1 MKKILINI
9 LLLLSLQIAAFTQT
23 GTLDPTFGT
32 GGISVTPG
40 FATVSVQQ
48 PDGKIVVVNRQVNL
62 LHILRFMPDGSLDAA
77 FGVNG
82 TATFDEPNGNPL
94 PHSVILQPDGK
105 IVIAGEESGS
115 YFRLF
120 FCRLNANGSIDSSF
134 ANNGSRI
141 FTFQAIDHQNEEVHN
156 TLDGKLLISG
166 TVGLFPRTPYYM
178 KLKLDGSI
186 DSTYGTNG
194 VVFLSGLNYS
204 GGTYRTKIQPDGK
217 MVSVTLDVTGSSF
230 SVKLFR
236 LNVDGSFDS
245 SFGINGQ
252 ASVNAPYSLGVPN
265 IEIQSDGKIIFVS
278 DAGISGNPSL
288 YGTFLAR
295 FLPNGILDAGFGTSG
310 FVLYNPISWRNVFK
324 FDIQPSDGKIV
335 VFGEKRLAAGDD
347 LQEYVA
353 RFNANGTFDSEFGE
367 PAITFLPNNR
377 EQFMSGHIAAD
388 GGIIAIGTSILGVG
402 PTAILSRIL
411 AKYISCANSITSQPQ
426 DISREEGGNA
436 TFTAGSSS
444 TSAVYQWQI
453 MGTNDWENLA
463 NGGQYSGVQ
472 TGTLSI
478 SNLTPAN
485 NGAIYRVISTSG
497 VCVDTSEAAVL
508 TVTPPNSINGIDL
521 SKHFTVYPN
530 PVKNKLSIKGDLPIQ
545 SVKVSDVL
553 GREQFLLETNGQQ
566 SLDIELANLSPGVY
580 WININTIK
588 GTGIFKVVKE

>member
-9 LLLLSLQIAAFTQT
+9 LLLLCLQIVAWAQT
-23 GTLDPTFGT
+23 GTLDPTFGNA
-32 GGISVTPG
+32 GVSVTPG
-40 FATVSVQQ
+40 FATVSTQQ
-48 PDGKIVVVNRQVNL
+48 PDGKIVVVNRQINI
-62 LHILRFMPDGSLDAA
+62 LHILRFMPDGSLDSA

-82 TATFDEPNGNPL
+82 TATFDEPAGNPW
-94 PHSVILQPDGK
+94 PNSVVVQPDGK
-105 IVIAGEESGS
+105 IVIAGEDYGS

-120 FCRLNANGSIDSSF
+120 FCRLNADGSIDSSF

-141 FTFQAIDHQNEEVHN
+141 FTFQAIDHENEAVHN
-156 TLDGKLLISG
+156 TLDGKLLVSG
-166 TVGLFPRTPYYM
+166 TVGFSPRIPYYM

-217 MVSVTLDVTGSSF
+217 IVSVTLDVSGSSF

-252 ASVNAPYSLGVPN
+252 ASVNVPYSLGVPN
-265 IEIQSDGKIIFVS
+265 IEIQSDGKIVFVS
-278 DAGISGNPSL
+278 DAGISGNPSQ
-288 YGTFLAR
+288 YGTFLTR
-295 FLPNGILDAGFGTSG
+295 FLSNGTLDAGFGTGG

-324 FDIQPSDGKIV
+324 FDIQPSDGKVV
-335 VFGEKRLAAGDD
+335 VFGEKRLTSGGD
-347 LQEYVA
+347 LQEYIA

-367 PAITFLPNNR
+367 PATVFLPNNR

-388 GGIIAIGTSILGVG
+388 GGIIAVGTSTLGTG
-402 PTAILSRIL
+402 PTATLSRIL
-411 AKYISCANSITSQPQ
+411 AKYISCANSITTQPQ
-426 DISREEGGNA
+426 DISREEGSTA

-444 TSAVYQWQI
+444 SPAVYQWQV
-453 MGTNDWENLA
+453 MGATDWENLT

-472 TGTLSI
+472 TATLSI
-478 SNLTPAN
+478 SNLTAAN
-485 NGAIYRVISTSG
+485 NGAAYRTISTSG

-508 TVTPPNSINGIDL
+508 TVTPPNRINSVDL
-521 SKHFTVYPN
+521 TKHFTIYPN
-530 PVKNKLSIKGDLPIQ
+530 PAKNKLRIKGDLPIQ
-545 SVKVSDVL
+545 WLKVSDVL

-566 SLDIELANLSPGVY
+566 SLEIGLANLAPGVY